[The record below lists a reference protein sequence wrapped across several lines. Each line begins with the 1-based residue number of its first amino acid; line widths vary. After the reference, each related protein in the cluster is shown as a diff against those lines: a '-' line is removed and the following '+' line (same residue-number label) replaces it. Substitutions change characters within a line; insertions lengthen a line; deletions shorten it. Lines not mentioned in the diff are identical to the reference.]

1 MVGADFFQ
9 TSSNSCVPR
18 ALFSVDECSRP
29 ERYELWKASIAAIF
43 DVEADAEIIENFHAS
58 LDAHLVGP
66 LMLARTSSRRQNWY
80 RSSRTLARDGLD
92 HYLIQFFEH
101 GSEICDISGK
111 AQEVR
116 TGDIIV
122 YDLSR
127 PLANSTTDFRNL
139 TFLMPRE
146 LLAPHLDD
154 PDGVHNLAV
163 DAADPLAGLLR
174 DHMRALKDT
183 AHRLTHAQAADLA
196 QVSVGLLAACLNGRV
211 AGLREEAPAV
221 TLALL
226 ARIKRDI
233 EDRLDDPRLT
243 PDHIARRHGISRTR
257 LYALFDAEGGVAAHL
272 RRRRLR
278 RAFQVLCDRRQHHRT
293 LYDIALDA
301 GYQNDAA
308 FCRAFKAQY
317 DITPG
322 ELRRFKQMQPH
333 GSCDQRS
340 DTLDRR
346 YESWLR
352 DLTPTHTPDLL
363 P

>member
-1 MVGADFFQ
+1 MVNADLFQ
-9 TSSNSCVPR
+9 TPSGSCVPH
-18 ALFSVDECSRP
+18 ALFSVDECNRA
-29 ERYELWKASIAAIF
+29 ERYDLWKASIASIF
-43 DVEADAEIIENFHAS
+43 DVEAKAEIIENFHAS
-58 LDAHLVGP
+58 LDVHLIGP
-66 LMLARTSSRRQNWY
+66 LLLARTWSRRQNWY

-92 HYLIQFFEH
+92 HYLIQFFEQ
-101 GSEICDISGK
+101 GNEICDTSGK
-111 AQEVR
+111 AHEVR

-127 PLANSTTDFRNL
+127 PLANSTTDFCNL

-146 LLAPHLDD
+146 LLAPRLDD
-154 PDGVHNLAV
+154 PDGIHNLSV
-163 DAADPLAGLLR
+163 EAADPLAGLLR
-174 DHMRALKDT
+174 DHMRALKET

-196 QVSVGLLAACLNGRV
+196 QISVGLLAACLNGRT

-221 TLALL
+221 ASALL

-278 RAFQVLCDRRQHHRT
+278 RAFQILCDRRHRHRT

-301 GYQNDAA
+301 GYRNDAA

-322 ELRRFKQMQPH
+322 ELRRFKQMQPREARE
-333 GSCDQRS
+333 CRTDA
-340 DTLDRR
+340 LDRR
-346 YESWLR
+346 YEAWLR
-352 DLTPTHTPDLL
+352 DLSPTHVPRLSA
-363 P
+363 